1 MKGGGGFGD
10 DDDEF
15 AEVDLGAGD
24 EFMAVKP
31 WIGQMAPPSDFTKP
45 PKNQEQAPA
54 VNVELEWIHG
64 FRGSNAK
71 NNLTTLTDGSLAY
84 FAAGVGVA
92 YDPATKEQRHFQ

>member
-1 MKGGGGFGD
+1 MKGGGGGFGD

-31 WIGQMAPPSDFTKP
+31 WVGQMREPEGFVKP
-45 PKNQEQAPA
+45 PVNQETAPSC
-54 VNVELEWIHG
+54 NVELEWVHG

-71 NNLTTLTDGSLAY
+71 NNLSAL
-84 FAAGVGVA
+84 
-92 YDPATKEQRHFQ
+92 